1 MTPYYLL
8 QPAESDGVP
17 SNSVQKREAGFVK
30 IRVRKYFVSLPQ
42 KAILTYI
49 MTHDMTH
56 MSSYVMAHVSSVEK
70 SVIK

>member
-1 MTPYYLL
+1 MAF
-8 QPAESDGVP
+8 PATVY
-17 SNSVQKREAGFVK
+17 KRETGFMK
-30 IRVRKYFVSLPQ
+30 ISVRKYFVSLPQ

-49 MTHDMTH
+49 MTHDTSH